1 MSLEKIIRKET
12 GIGMLSP
19 QHVAW
24 LQTLIKVA
32 FRSLSSVL
40 IFYAENQQNYIYL
53 LPTDKPNPEVPRNSL
68 PIAQDVFDAEKKT
81 AETMLKTMIK
91 KTEFFAML
99 APYYKIKIVRELPAK
114 VKASDKITNHL

>member
-1 MSLEKIIRKET
+1 
-12 GIGMLSP
+12 MLSP

-32 FRSLSSVL
+32 FKSASSVL
-40 IFYAENQQNYIYL
+40 IFYAEKQQNYIYL
-53 LPTDKPNPEVPRNSL
+53 FPTNKPNAASPRDSL
-68 PIAQDVFDAEKKT
+68 PISNEEFDKEKKA

-99 APYYKIKIVRELPAK
+99 APYYTIKIVRVLPAK
-114 VKASDKITNHL
+114 VKTSDKITNHL